1 MKHLGI
7 IPARYAST
15 RFPGKPLVEING
27 LTMIERVYRQAAQVI
42 KTVYVATDDD
52 RIADEVKRFN
62 GNVIMT
68 SVAHQSGTDRCFE
81 ALELIQLKET
91 TKYDVVVNIQGDEP
105 FIDPHQIELLI
116 DCFNDESTDI
126 ATLIKP
132 IDSRDILFDPNKPK
146 VVVGKNNKAIY
157 FSRLP
162 IPFLRG
168 KTEAEWHLLH
178 PYWMHIGLYA
188 YRSHILNEI
197 TKLKQSP
204 LELAESL
211 EQLRWIENGYNVSVR
226 ISNHESI
233 GVDTPEDLTIL
244 KQKGFMK

>member
-168 KTEAEWHLLH
+168 KTEAEWHLSH